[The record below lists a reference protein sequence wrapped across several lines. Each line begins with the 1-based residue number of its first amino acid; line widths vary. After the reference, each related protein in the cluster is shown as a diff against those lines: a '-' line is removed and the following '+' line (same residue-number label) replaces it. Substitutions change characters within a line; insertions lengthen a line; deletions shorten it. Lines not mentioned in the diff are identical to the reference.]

1 MYEELVKESLAC
13 YQKIYDWLKVQGQ
26 EKPGYQALHNKQQIL
41 VLPKN
46 LTGEFS
52 RFVDKISVNLM
63 EQRENFYG
71 YFLLQMTRKIDF
83 YLASPTGVNFAGGK
97 FVLYFN
103 PLLFLPLS
111 VDQMFTTIQHEIL
124 HLVSM
129 HLQRAKDMQGKYR
142 KLVINLAMDLTV
154 NNYLTN
160 LPPDAVD
167 LATVNKRYSIDLKP
181 YESLEFYADALEKAI
196 RADKINNP
204 QEDEGDSSSE
214 TEAGAAVSKFLPEKT
229 HDLWEAGEPVEDSV
243 LNSFL
248 EQYVEG
254 SARGNLSGHVADLV
268 KILRDTVNELPW
280 PRYLRKMLGSVATGY
295 KHTTARRNRR
305 QPERADLPGSL
316 RRYQPKVGVA
326 LDISGSISDGEF
338 KQAMKEVL
346 GLVRTYKQP
355 ITVMECDDRL
365 RRVYKVR
372 SFQDIKDRFKEK
384 AGTAYSPVIER
395 SNKEKFDLLVYFT
408 DGQGEKK
415 LTVEPRGYKILWVLS
430 GDGEKLSLGDK
441 YGIVKKLQP
450 VKKVC
455 TLLDS
460 YDVEQGGFSMNHQEE
475 ITLGN
480 EY

>member
-1 MYEELVKESLAC
+1 MYEELVKEKTVY
-13 YQKIYDWLKVQGQ
+13 YQKIYDWVKVAEQH
-26 EKPGYQALHNKQQIL
+26 KPAYGEVPKSFRKI
-41 VLPKN
+41 VLPEN
-46 LTGEFS
+46 LSVEFL
-52 RFVDKISVNLM
+52 RFVDKISMNLM
-63 EQRENFYG
+63 EERENFYG
-71 YFLLQMTRKIDF
+71 YFLLQMTRVIDL
-83 YLASPTGVNFAGGK
+83 YLPSPTGVNFTGGK

-103 PLLFLPLS
+103 PLLFLPLR
-111 VDQMFTTIQHEIL
+111 VEQMFTTIQHEIL
-124 HLVSM
+124 HLVSL
-129 HLQRAKDMQGKYR
+129 HLQRAKNLQGKYR

-167 LATVNKRYSIDLKP
+167 LASINKKYSIDLKP
-181 YESLEFYADALEKAI
+181 YESLEFYAEALEKAI
-196 RADKINNP
+196 KVRKNK
-204 QEDEGDSSSE
+204 ETEEEGDNDE
-214 TEAGAAVSKFLPEKT
+214 LEPGDAVAYKFAPSNT
-229 HDLWEAGEPVEDSV
+229 HDLWKSNDKVEESV
-243 LNSFL
+243 LDGFL

-254 SARGNLSGHVADLV
+254 SSRGKLTGHVADLV
-268 KILRDTVNELPW
+268 KNLHDIVHELPW
-280 PRYLRKMLGSVATGY
+280 QRYLRHMLGSLATEY
-295 KHTTARRNRR
+295 KHTNARRNRR
-305 QPERADLPGSL
+305 QPDRVDLPGSL

-338 KQAMKEVL
+338 NQAMKEVL
-346 GLVRTYKQP
+346 GLVQTYKQP

-365 RRVYKVR
+365 RRVYSVR
-372 SFQDIKDRFKEK
+372 SLRDIQTRFKEK

-395 SNKEKFDLLVYFT
+395 ANKEKFDLLVYFT
-408 DGQGEKK
+408 DGRGEEK

-441 YGIVKKLQP
+441 YGLVKRLQP
-450 VKKVC
+450 IKKVC